1 MYINETTVKTGPVII
16 TWDGITS
23 PEQKESGGVS
33 HNLRVAMPDNAPEMA
48 ELQALAQKA
57 LVESKWKGVLPA
69 GANMPFGAPD
79 IEKLGNLVAGH
90 TCFTASTYRGAPP
103 VYDVAGNKLDPIQY
117 NSQLFAGCKVALLVH
132 AFDYDNKQKGIAFG
146 LDGFQIIDANAP
158 KLDVGAGMKESE
170 VANAFGGGGGEA
182 MQTQTTTAAT
192 NTPPPPPANNTPPP
206 PPSAA
211 LEPKTYNVGGHTY
224 TEAQLVEAGY
234 TPEQIAAL

>member
-1 MYINETTVKTGPVII
+1 MYINENTVKTGPVII
-16 TWDGITS
+16 TWDGITN
-23 PEQKESGGVS
+23 PEQKDGGGVS
-33 HNLRVAMPDNAPEMA
+33 HNLRVAMPENAPEKA
-48 ELQALAQKA
+48 ELDAIAQKA
-57 LVESKWKGVLPA
+57 LAESKWKGVLPP

-103 VYDVAGNKLDPIQY
+103 VYDLAGNKLDPIQY
-117 NSQLFAGCKVALLVH
+117 NSQLYAGCKVALLVH

-170 VANAFGGGGGEA
+170 VASAFGGGGGEV
-182 MQTQTTTAAT
+182 MQAAPAT
-192 NTPPPPPANNTPPP
+192 NTAPPPPPTGNTPPP

-211 LEPKTYNVGGHTY
+211 LEPKTYNVGGHPY
-224 TEAQLVEAGY
+224 TEEQLVAAGY